1 MDFTKNGNINSPAQ
15 LRNYLLQM
23 KKLFSIIA
31 ALLLI
36 STSGTMAQQTS
47 GKAATPSKIVGVAMD
62 TKTGEPVPYA
72 TAALYAAGSETNI
85 AGAVADGDGKFF
97 ITGMELG
104 TYDLKLSFLGYETV
118 TVDGIQVVSETGD
131 INVGEIQMTDEGL
144 ALEEVTVQGQRD
156 LIEERVDR
164 TIYKAENDKTTA
176 GGDGT
181 DVMRRVPMLSVDLD
195 GNVSMRGS
203 SNITVLIDGRPSAI
217 AASNITD
224 ALKQIPADEIKEV
237 EVITSPS
244 AKFDAEG
251 TSGVINI
258 ITKKNN
264 LQGMSANIRTGVGL
278 RGSDLGLNASAK
290 KGKFGFT
297 LGGHGRSGYNING
310 TFENQQVVTNPDNT
324 TSTIIQSA
332 DTKSNQLFGRYNFG
346 VDYEID
352 KYNFL
357 TGAVNFGIRNRN
369 SSQNDFLTQNFLD
382 GNLVRNALRETDTKD
397 NSNSIDVSLNYTKTF
412 EKKGKDISLLT
423 LYSRNN
429 GENSFVN
436 TLFEEDLSTI
446 DSRLKN
452 DNPSRNEEFTV
463 QLDFVEPLGKD
474 GKSILEY
481 GAKNILRKAY
491 SDFAY
496 FEAEGADG
504 DYVENPNPTLSNAFS
519 YDQNVTAGY
528 VSYTATLFKK
538 YTIKPGLRYEYT
550 TINADFKTETTTAD
564 IPSYGTLVPSLNL
577 SRSLANGNMIK
588 AAYNR
593 RISRPSLRYLNPNID
608 ASNPLQIS
616 QGNPELDPEFTDNYE
631 LGYST
636 FFKNTMVSFAGFFR
650 NTTGS
655 IQSVRTVAEDGVI
668 YTGYDNI
675 GNENAFGTNIFTN
688 ISISNKLSL
697 NGSVDAYYAI
707 LDNGLTDPDFAAS
720 NEGFVIS
727 GRLFG
732 NYTLPNDWQ
741 IQAFTFAR
749 GRQVQLQG
757 SSAGFYM
764 YGLGLNKQFDEKRG
778 TIGFGAD
785 NFLTKEFKMKNEII
799 TPSIVQN
806 STNIMRNMNFKINFS
821 YRIGKLSVDQ
831 KPRKKKSIS
840 NDDLKGGGSE
850 GGAAEMPQN
859 K

>member
-1 MDFTKNGNINSPAQ
+1 MKQ
-15 LRNYLLQM
+15 LLN
-23 KKLFSIIA
+23 IIA
-31 ALLLI
+31 VFLLF
-36 STSGTMAQQTS
+36 STSGVMAQQAT
-47 GKAATPSKIVGVAMD
+47 GKVTTPSKIVGVAKD
-62 TKTGEPVPYA
+62 VKTGEPVAYA
-72 TAALYAAGSETNI
+72 TAVLYVAGSDTNV
-85 AGAVADGDGKFF
+85 AGGVADGDGKFF
-97 ITGMELG
+97 ITGMDPG
-104 TYDLKLSFLGYETV
+104 SYDLKISFLGFETK
-118 TVDGIQVVSETGD
+118 TVKDIQVVSKTGD
-131 INVGEIQMTDEGL
+131 VNIGDIQMTDEGL

-181 DVMRRVPMLSVDLD
+181 DVLRRVPMLSVDLD

-217 AASNITD
+217 AASSITD

-244 AKFDAEG
+244 AKYDAEG

-264 LQGMSANIRTGVGL
+264 LQGMSANIRTGTGM
-278 RGSDLGLNASAK
+278 RGTDFGVNASAR

-297 LGGHGRSGYNING
+297 LGGFGRAGYNTPG
-310 TFENQQVVTNPDNT
+310 SFENMQTLTNDDNSV
-324 TSTIIQSA
+324 STALQSA
-332 DTKSNQLFGRYNFG
+332 DTKSNYLFGRYNFG
-346 VDYEID
+346 ADYEID

-357 TGAVNFGIRNRN
+357 TAAVNFGIRNR
-369 SSQNDFLTQNFLD
+369 SSNEYNYLTQRFRD
-382 GNLVRNALRETDTKD
+382 GALESSELRETDRKD
-397 NSNSIDVSLNYTKTF
+397 NSNSVDVSLNYTKTF

-429 GENSFVN
+429 GENSYVN
-436 TLFEEDLSTI
+436 TLFTEDMSTI
-446 DSRLKN
+446 NSRLKN
-452 DNPSRNEEFTV
+452 DNPSKNEEFTV

-474 GKSILEY
+474 GNSILEY

-491 SDFAY
+491 SEYAY
-496 FEAEGADG
+496 FQADGADG
-504 DYVENPNPTLSNAFS
+504 EYVENPNPDLSNDFS

-528 VSYTATLFKK
+528 VSYTATLFKN

-550 TINADFKTETTTAD
+550 TISADFKTETNPVD
-564 IPSYGTLVPSLNL
+564 IPSYGTFVPSLNL
-577 SRSLANGNMIK
+577 SRKLANGNMIK

-608 ASNPLQIS
+608 SSNPRQVT
-616 QGNPELDPEFTDNYE
+616 QGNPELSPEYTDNYE

-636 FFKNTMVSFAGFFR
+636 FFKGTMVSFSGFFR

-655 IQSVRTVAEDGVI
+655 IQAVRTVAANDVV

-675 GNENAFGTNIFTN
+675 GHENAIGTNIFTN
-688 ISISNKLSL
+688 ISISNKFSL
-697 NGSVDAYYAI
+697 NGSVDAYYSM
-707 LDNGLTDPDFAAS
+707 LDNGLTDPDYAAS

-732 NYTLPNDWQ
+732 NYTLPKDWQ
-741 IQAFTFAR
+741 VQLFTFAR
-749 GRQVQLQG
+749 GRSVQLQG
-757 SSAGFYM
+757 SSGGFAA
-764 YGLGLNKQFDEKRG
+764 YGMGINKQFDEKRG
-778 TIGFGAD
+778 SIGFGAD
-785 NFLTKEFKMKNEII
+785 NFLSKQFTIRNEII
-799 TPSIVQN
+799 TPTIVQN
-806 STNIMRNMNFKINFS
+806 STNVMRNMNFKVNFS

-831 KPRKKKSIS
+831 KPRKKKSVT
-840 NDDLKGGGSE
+840 NDDLKGGGTE
-850 GGAAEMPQN
+850 GGGAEMTQN